1 MTSTPAEQKWY
12 SVEIMAAPKA
22 ADAVEFAFDLL
33 NCLGTETDH
42 LRKHA
47 TDDIRIVGYFNE
59 LPDNETL
66 KAQLENALSAY
77 DLTLDSIRS
86 SNNSEVENRD
96 WLAEWKKHWKPTV
109 VGRFVVAP
117 PWETVDEPE
126 RIVINI
132 EPNMAFGTGTHETT
146 RLCLAEIERLYSAGD
161 SVLDVGTG
169 TGLLAIAAAKIGIA
183 TEPTEAKNDF
193 SNSSSLETENSVPS
207 VAKIATPKILACD
220 TDTDSVKIAIEN
232 AQLNDVGGLIDFYEG
247 SITVET
253 GLFDLVLANL
263 TIDVILPILP
273 MLLASTEK
281 HLVMSGIL
289 VEQRP
294 MIETALN
301 EKGFNE
307 FVVQALGEWISVTVT
322 KV

>member
-1 MTSTPAEQKWY
+1 MTSTPAEQKWH
-12 SVEIMAAPKA
+12 SVEIMAAPEA

-42 LRKHA
+42 LRKQA
-47 TDDIRIVGYFNE
+47 TEDVRIVGYFNE
-59 LPDNETL
+59 LPDEGTL
-66 KAQLENALSAY
+66 KAQLQNALSAY

-109 VGRFVVAP
+109 VGRFVVTP
-117 PWETVDEPE
+117 PWETVEDPDK
-126 RIVINI
+126 IIIKI

-146 RLCLAEIERLYSAGD
+146 RLCLAEIERLYSVGD

-169 TGLLAIAAAKIGIA
+169 TGLLAIAAAKIGLT
-183 TEPTEAKNDF
+183 TEPTEARNGF
-193 SNSSSLETENSVPS
+193 PNSSSSKLENSVPS
-207 VAKIATPKILACD
+207 VAKVPTPKILACD
-220 TDTDSVKIAIEN
+220 TDTDSVKIAREN
-232 AQLNDVGGLIDFYEG
+232 AELNGVGGRIEFYEG
-247 SITVET
+247 SITEET
-253 GLFDLVLANL
+253 GKFALVLANL

-273 MLLASTEK
+273 LLLASTEK

-289 VEQRP
+289 AEQRP
-294 MIETALN
+294 MIEKALN
-301 EKGFNE
+301 EKGFQK
-307 FVVQALGEWISVTVT
+307 FVVQELGEWISVTVA

>member
-1 MTSTPAEQKWY
+1 MIAPAEQKWY
-12 SVEIMAAPKA
+12 SVEIIATPEA

-42 LRKHA
+42 LRKQA
-47 TDDIRIVGYFNE
+47 TDDIRVVGYFNE
-59 LPDNETL
+59 LPDDETL
-66 KAQLENALSAY
+66 QAQLENALSAY
-77 DLTLDSIRS
+77 DLAYDAIKSPIK
-86 SNNSEVENRD
+86 SEVENRD

-109 VGRFVVAP
+109 VGRFVIAP

-126 RIVINI
+126 KIVINI

-146 RLCLAEIERLYSAGD
+146 RLCLAEIERLYSVGD

-183 TEPTEAKNDF
+183 KEFTETGSDF
-193 SNSSSLETENSVPS
+193 SETSLPDQETS
-207 VAKIATPKILACD
+207 VAKNSVAKILACD

-232 AQLNDVGGLIDFYEG
+232 AQLNGVGSHIEFYEG
-247 SITVET
+247 SLTSET
-253 GLFDLVLANL
+253 GMFDLVLANL
-263 TIDVILPILP
+263 TIDVIMPILP
-273 MLLASTEK
+273 TLLATSGR

-294 MIETALN
+294 MIEKALN
-301 EKGFNE
+301 ENGFAE
-307 FVVQALGEWISVTVT
+307 FRVEELGEWISVIVT
-322 KV
+322 KL